1 MTVRRI
7 RQIRAFG
14 INIPTRVYKS
24 NEGPVNK
31 IHGKDEQPL
40 QACQAVQEGRYA

>member
-7 RQIRAFG
+7 QHIRAFG
-14 INIPTRVYKS
+14 IGVPARVYKS

-31 IHGKDEQPL
+31 IRGKDEQPL
-40 QACQAVQEGRYA
+40 QTCQAVQE